1 MTSHKLTVALLATA
15 LIALTFLHSGC
26 SSVGS
31 WSSAIHKTQYEN
43 LNALLHANDLHGKN
57 NAYLKA
63 HMNNGG
69 VLLFTNDWTIDSTR
83 NVVIGEAQ
91 WFDKNRRRTAVGATE
106 VHADDVILF
115 ETNSLNTKRVAVLD
129 KNMVMFMVTAAA
141 GVVCIIDPKICFGS
155 CPTFYLDDQPESV
168 FSSDAEGFSS
178 AIHPT
183 LEYNDCDGLGT
194 QQVVDQTVS
203 LTMKNEALE
212 THCIDAISLVA
223 IPLNEGERIHHTPEN
238 EFWRCAA
245 SQAPTAAVSANQE
258 VSALLASADL
268 NEYHRWTDE
277 GNLLEK
283 EEVYLTF
290 PGIPNTDEY
299 GLVLDFRQ
307 SLMSTY
313 LFYEALSYAGPL
325 NSDYYVEFGNK
336 AIAKP
341 GWKPRI
347 FEEMG
352 GIEVSV
358 WDPSKSQWQDVG
370 SFDETGPIAMNT
382 QMLAIGNVDEV
393 VQVRLRMTR
402 GAWRIDAAQLVQA
415 VEQLDI
421 TEWTHAPRSVQNQE
435 VSQKEQP
442 IDPLQFE
449 ADDHYFISM
458 PGESYTFNFDVHGEA
473 EFHEL
478 FLFSEGHYIEWMR
491 SEWLKPPN
499 RKKIRQ
505 MRLFPRQYL
514 KQESVKFQEY
524 EEEMERLFW
533 ESKVTTPIFTD
544 HAQ

>member
-1 MTSHKLTVALLATA
+1 MP
-15 LIALTFLHSGC
+15 
-26 SSVGS
+26 
-31 WSSAIHKTQYEN
+31 Y
-43 LNALLHANDLHGKN
+43 
-57 NAYLKA
+57 
-63 HMNNGG
+63 
-69 VLLFTNDWTIDSTR
+69 VLLGRSPRECVFF
-83 NVVIGEAQ
+83 GC
-91 WFDKNRRRTAVGATE
+91 RRV
-106 VHADDVILF
+106 F
-115 ETNSLNTKRVAVLD
+115 E
-129 KNMVMFMVTAAA
+129 
-141 GVVCIIDPKICFGS
+141 P
-155 CPTFYLDDQPESV
+155 
-168 FSSDAEGFSS
+168 
-178 AIHPT
+178 IHPT
-183 LEYNDCDGLGT
+183 LEYTDCDGLGT

-223 IPLNEGERIHHTPEN
+223 IPLNEGERIHHTPQN
-238 EFWRCAA
+238 EFWRCKE
-245 SQAPTAAVSANQE
+245 SQAPASAVSADEE
-258 VSALLASADL
+258 VSALLSSADL

-325 NSDYYVEFGNK
+325 NSDYYVEFGNRDV
-336 AIAKP
+336 AKP
-341 GWKPRI
+341 GWKPAI

-358 WDPSKSQWQDVG
+358 WDPSKNQWKDVG

-382 QMLAIGNVDEV
+382 QMLAIGKVEEE

-415 VEQLDI
+415 VEKLDI
-421 TEWTHAPRSVQNQE
+421 TEWTNAPRSVQNQQ
-435 VSQKEQP
+435 VSKEEQP
-442 IDPLQFE
+442 IDPLHFE
-449 ADDHYFISM
+449 ADNEYFISM
-458 PGESYTFNFDVHGEA
+458 PGESYTFAFDVSGDA
-473 EFHEL
+473 ESHEL

-491 SEWLKPPN
+491 GEWLQPTN
-499 RKKIRQ
+499 RTKIRQ

-514 KQESVKFQEY
+514 KQEAAKFEEY